1 MVKKIKELMGNL
13 PEGRVSRLV
22 LGALT
27 IMALL
32 IFCLFLFVGF
42 ATPSMLVPGFYEP
55 QFTDTLLIYM
65 YVIVTVAVVTMIISI
80 GHSAWR
86 RGMTMK
92 KACGV
97 PVTAI
102 VVGVLALLVIT
113 MLTTFML
120 ADTNAMTIGGKPYED
135 TLWLRLSDMFI
146 NTMLVL
152 LVVAVLLMVVRR
164 KGNNV

>member
-65 YVIVTVAVVTMIISI
+65 YVIVTVAVVIMIISI
-80 GHSAWR
+80 GYSAWR
-86 RGMTMK
+86 RGWTIK
-92 KACGV
+92 VKCGV

-146 NTMLVL
+146 NTTLVL

-164 KGNNV
+164 KGDNV

>member
-27 IMALL
+27 IMAFF

-42 ATPSMLVPGFYEP
+42 ATPSMLIPGFYEP

-65 YVIVTVAVVTMIISI
+65 YVIVTVAVVIMIISI
-80 GHSAWR
+80 GYSAWR
-86 RGMTMK
+86 RGWNIK
-92 KACGV
+92 VKCGV

-102 VVGVLALLVIT
+102 VVGVLVLLVIT
-113 MLTTFML
+113 MLTTFAM
-120 ADTNAMTIGGKPYED
+120 ADTNAITIGGKPYED

-146 NTMLVL
+146 NTTLVL

-164 KGNNV
+164 KGDNV

>member
-1 MVKKIKELMGNL
+1 MVKKIMELMGNL
-13 PEGRVSRLV
+13 PEGRVARLV

-27 IMALL
+27 SMALL

-42 ATPSMLVPGFYEP
+42 ATPSMLIPGFYEP

-65 YVIVTVAVVTMIISI
+65 YVIVTVAVVIMIISI
-80 GHSAWR
+80 GFGAWR
-86 RGMTMK
+86 RGWTIK
-92 KACGV
+92 VKCGV

-102 VVGVLALLVIT
+102 VLCVLVLLVIT
-113 MLTTFML
+113 MLTTFAM
-120 ADTNAMTIGGKPYED
+120 ADTNAITIGGKPYED

-146 NTMLVL
+146 NTTLVL

-164 KGNNV
+164 KGDNV

>member
-1 MVKKIKELMGNL
+1 MVEKIKELMGNL
-13 PEGRVSRLV
+13 PDGRVSRLV
-22 LGALT
+22 LGALA
-27 IMALL
+27 IVALL

-65 YVIVTVAVVTMIISI
+65 YVIVTMAVVIMIISI
-80 GHSAWR
+80 GFGAWK
-86 RGMTMK
+86 RGWSMK
-92 KACGV
+92 VKCG

-146 NTMLVL
+146 NTTLVL

-164 KGNNV
+164 KGDNV

>member
-1 MVKKIKELMGNL
+1 MGNL

-42 ATPSMLVPGFYEP
+42 ATPSMLITGFYEP

-65 YVIVTVAVVTMIISI
+65 YVIVTVAVVIMIISI
-80 GHSAWR
+80 GYSAWR
-86 RGMTMK
+86 RGWTIK
-92 KACGV
+92 VKCGV

-102 VVGVLALLVIT
+102 VVGVLVLLVIT
-113 MLTTFML
+113 MLTTFAM
-120 ADTNAMTIGGKPYED
+120 ADTNAIAIGGKPYED

-146 NTMLVL
+146 NTTLVL

-164 KGNNV
+164 KGDNV